1 MGIGSYAFI
10 PSETVIPLSSRFSDA
25 HLIAAGQTRAPV
37 IEDFEKTNA
46 PIQSVIL
53 RPSINTMAVVDPKT
67 PDAQPE
73 ELDMTTFF
81 KGGGYYG

>member
-10 PSETVIPLSSRFSDA
+10 PSETVIPLSSKFSDA
-25 HLIAAGQTRAPV
+25 HLIAAGQLRNPV
-37 IEDFEKTNA
+37 IDDFEKTIA
-46 PIQSVIL
+46 PVNSVIL
-53 RPSINTMAVVDPKT
+53 RPSMNSAAVVDPKT

-73 ELDMTTFF
+73 ELDMSTFF